1 MAAFINTGLKKK
13 EKKRETQW
21 HLRNNRISPNASL
34 LQSDQQHRAH
44 PKRSGKSAGTTKD
57 YLSRHGFGQK
67 HRHVVPALKHTDV
80 PESKRELLGRSLWIL
95 VYLDEKY
102 ADKVIDDMSDIVTRV
117 KSKNDGSA
125 HQARQDKNY

>member
-1 MAAFINTGLKKK
+1 M
-13 EKKRETQW
+13 
-21 HLRNNRISPNASL
+21 
-34 LQSDQQHRAH
+34 
-44 PKRSGKSAGTTKD
+44 
-57 YLSRHGFGQK
+57 
-67 HRHVVPALKHTDV
+67 VPALKHTDV